1 MRGRSQRASVQYKW
15 GDEAVSRE
23 YKIETLAVHGG
34 QTPDPTTGSRAVPIY
49 QTTAYVFHDT
59 DHAQQL
65 FALDEPGNIYTRI
78 GNPTTDVFEKRI
90 ALMEGGVGAVA
101 FASGH
106 AALVATILNICHA
119 GDEVVTSSSLYGGT
133 HNLFATTLPK
143 YGITARF
150 VDPADPESFRRAITP
165 RTRAVFGESIG
176 NPRLD
181 VFDIQAVAQIAHEN
195 GVPLIIDNTFPTPVL
210 CRPMDW
216 GADLVI
222 HSATKWLGGHGAAMG
237 GVVVDS
243 GRFDWNSPKFPGFT
257 EPDSSYHGVR
267 YALDFGSLA
276 FLTKVRVQMLRDLGG
291 CQSPFNSFLLLLGLE
306 SVHLRMRAHSENAMA
321 VAQFLKA
328 HPAVNWVSYPGLS
341 DHPTHARAEKYLRG
355 GFGGMLVFGVK
366 GGLEAGARFI
376 DNVTLFSHLAN
387 VGDSKSLVI
396 HPASTTHQQL
406 TAEQRVAAGVGDDLI
421 RVSVGVEHAQD
432 LIADLENAL
441 LAATGLSSPDERLS
455 GDRII
460 VNDEGVIR
468 WLLSSG
474 YVMENGEQRPKILAV
489 VGLSDNPARP
499 SYRVSRKMQRMGYR
513 VVPVSPKGDFILG
526 EQVYRSLQEILFPV
540 DVVQVFR
547 APQYALEVLEDAK
560 GMQHR
565 PRIFWLQEGVI
576 NEEAAAASVAY
587 GLKTVHNRCTYKEA
601 QRLKGAMS
609 TFKGV

>member
-1 MRGRSQRASVQYKW
+1 MTKPTRSYN
-15 GDEAVSRE
+15 
-23 YKIETLAVHGG
+23 IETLAVHGG

-106 AALVATILNICHA
+106 AAMVATILNICHA

-133 HNLFATTLPK
+133 YNLFATTLPK
-143 YGITARF
+143 YGITAKF
-150 VDPADPESFRRAITP
+150 VNPGDPENFRKAITP
-165 RTRAVFGESIG
+165 RTRAIFGETVG

-181 VFDIQAVAQIAHEN
+181 VFDIEAVAKVAHEN
-195 GVPLIIDNTFPTPVL
+195 GIPLIIDNTFATPVL
-210 CRPMDW
+210 CRPIEW

-257 EPDSSYHGVR
+257 EPDPSYHGVR
-267 YALDFGSLA
+267 YAIDFGSLA
-276 FLTKVRVQMLRDLGG
+276 FMTKVRVQMLRDLGA
-291 CQSPFNSFLLLLGLE
+291 CQSPFNAFLLLLGLE
-306 SVHLRMRAHSENAMA
+306 SVHLRMRQHSENAQA
-321 VAQFLKA
+321 VAEFLRQ
-328 HPAVNWVSYPGLS
+328 HPAVAWVQYPGLPE
-341 DHPTHARAEKYLRG
+341 HPTFARAQKYLKG
-355 GFGGMLVFGVK
+355 GFAGMLVFGVK
-366 GGLEAGARFI
+366 GGMEAGAKFI
-376 DNVTLFSHLAN
+376 DTVSLFSHLAN

-421 RVSVGVEHAQD
+421 RVSVGVENAQD
-432 LIADLENAL
+432 LIADLDNAL
-441 LAATGLSSPDERLS
+441 RVATGLGAEEEGL
-455 GDRII
+455 GEGQII

-468 WLLSSG
+468 WVLNSG
-474 YVMENGEQRPKILAV
+474 SVTEEGERRPKLVAV

-499 SYRVSRKMQRMGYR
+499 SYRVSRKMQRLGYR
-513 VVPVSPKGDFILG
+513 IIPVSPKGDYILG
-526 EQVYRSLQEILFPV
+526 EQVYRSLQEIPFPI

-547 APQYALEVLEDAK
+547 APQYAMEVLNDVK
-560 GMQHR
+560 QMQHK

-576 NEEAAAASVAY
+576 NEEAAAASVEH
-587 GLKTVHNRCTYKEA
+587 GLQTVHNRCTYKEA
-601 QRLKGAMS
+601 QRLKGAMA

>member
-1 MRGRSQRASVQYKW
+1 MTRTTPGYNLQ
-15 GDEAVSRE
+15 
-23 YKIETLAVHGG
+23 TLAVHGG

-119 GDEVVTSSSLYGGT
+119 GDEIVTSSSLYGGT
-133 HNLFATTLPK
+133 YNLFATTLPK
-143 YGITARF
+143 YGISARI
-150 VDPADPESFRRAITP
+150 VDPADPENFRRAITP
-165 RTRAVFGESIG
+165 RTRAVFGETIG

-181 VFDIQAVAQIAHEN
+181 VLDIEAVAKIAHEH
-195 GVPLIIDNTFPTPVL
+195 GIPLIIDNTFASPVL
-210 CRPMDW
+210 CRPIEW

-267 YALDFGSLA
+267 YAVDFGTLA
-276 FLTKVRVQMLRDLGG
+276 FMTKVRVQMLRDLGG
-291 CQSPFNSFLLLLGLE
+291 CQSPFNSFLMLLGMETLY
-306 SVHLRMRAHSENAMA
+306 LRMHQHSANAMA
-321 VAQFLKA
+321 VARFLKG
-328 HPAVNWVSYPGLS
+328 HPAVDWVQHPGLAS
-341 DHPTHARAEKYLRG
+341 HPTFHLAQKYLRG

-376 DNVTLFSHLAN
+376 DNVALFSHLAN
-387 VGDSKSLVI
+387 VGDAKSLVI

-421 RVSVGVEHAQD
+421 RVSVGIEDAQD
-432 LIADLENAL
+432 LIADLDHAL
-441 LAATGLSSPDERLS
+441 RCAVGMGAGADDELPREE
-455 GDRII
+455 II
-460 VNDEGVIR
+460 INNEGVIR
-468 WLLSSG
+468 WLLDDP
-474 YVMENGEQRPKILAV
+474 YTTVQGERRAKVLAV

-499 SYRVSRKMQRMGYR
+499 SYRVSRKMQRMGYKI
-513 VVPVSPKGDFILG
+513 VPVSPKGEYILG
-526 EQVYRSLQEILFPV
+526 EKVYRRLQEIPFPV
-540 DVVQVFR
+540 DAVQVFR
-547 APQYALEVLEDAK
+547 ASQYAQEVLEDTMA
-560 GMQHR
+560 MQHR
-565 PRIFWLQEGVI
+565 PGIFWLQEGVI
-576 NEEAAAASVAY
+576 NEAAAAASVAF
-587 GLKTVHNRCTYKEA
+587 GLQTVHNRCTYKEA
-601 QRLKGAMS
+601 QRLKGAMA
-609 TFKGV
+609 TFKGI

>member
-1 MRGRSQRASVQYKW
+1 MSKPSRSYNL
-15 GDEAVSRE
+15 
-23 YKIETLAVHGG
+23 ETLAVHGG
-34 QTPDPTTGSRAVPIY
+34 QTPDPTTGARAVPIY

-90 ALMEGGVGAVA
+90 ALMEGGVGAVS
-101 FASGH
+101 FSSGH
-106 AALVATILNICHA
+106 AALVATIMCICNA
-119 GDEVVTSSSLYGGT
+119 GDEVVASSSLYGGSY
-133 HNLFATTLPK
+133 NLFATTLPK
-143 YGITARF
+143 YGITTRF
-150 VDPADPESFRRAITP
+150 VDPADPENFRKAITP
-165 RTRAVFGESIG
+165 RTRAVVGETIG

-181 VFDIQAVAQIAHEN
+181 VFDIEAVAKIAHEN
-195 GVPLIIDNTFPTPVL
+195 GVPLIIDNTFCTPVL
-210 CRPMDW
+210 CRPIEW

-237 GVVVDS
+237 GVVIDS

-267 YALDFGSLA
+267 YAVDFGTLA
-276 FLTKVRVQMLRDLGG
+276 FMTKVRVQMLRDLGA

-306 SVHLRMRAHSENAMA
+306 SVHLRMRQHSENAMA
-321 VAQFLKA
+321 IAQYLAK
-328 HPAVNWVSYPGLS
+328 HPAVDWVQYPGLPN
-341 DHPTHARAEKYLRG
+341 HPTYARAEKYLKG

-366 GGLEAGARFI
+366 GGLEAGAKFI
-376 DNVTLFSHLAN
+376 DNVSLFSHLAN

-421 RVSVGVEHAQD
+421 RVSVGVENAQD
-432 LIADLENAL
+432 LIADLDHAL
-441 LAATGLSSPDERLS
+441 REATGLAEVEESLGAGE
-455 GDRII
+455 II

-468 WLLSSG
+468 WVLNSG
-474 YVMENGEQRPKILAV
+474 FVTENGERRAKTLAV

-499 SYRVSRKMQRMGYR
+499 SYRVSRKMQRMGYQI
-513 VVPVSPKGDFILG
+513 VPVSPKGDYILG
-526 EQVYRSLQEILFPV
+526 EKVYRRLQDIPFPI

-547 APQYALEVLEDAK
+547 APQYAMEVLEDAK
-560 GMQHR
+560 EMQHK

-576 NEEAAAASVAY
+576 NDEAAAASVAH
-587 GLKTVHNRCTYKEA
+587 GLQTVHNRCTYKEA
-601 QRLKGAMS
+601 QRLKGAMA
-609 TFKGV
+609 TFKGA